1 MRVANP
7 TARDLRRINRLT
19 VLYHLYA
26 NDCISRMEI
35 SQLSGLSAGTIANVV
50 TELLAEA
57 LVLEAGF
64 EASEGG
70 RPRAILTLNMEYGYF
85 IGGEIG
91 ETEVMVELFDM
102 QLSKLRAVKYALQ
115 PEENNPQTVV
125 ERFIQHVEDILAEE
139 QIARDMILGIGIGV
153 PGI

>member
-1 MRVANP
+1 MISTNP
-7 TARDLRRINRLT
+7 TARDLRRINRQT
-19 VLYHLYA
+19 VFRHLYL
-26 NDCISRMEI
+26 DGSQSRLEL
-35 SQLSGLSAGTIANVV
+35 SQISGLSVGTIANVIS
-50 TELLAEA
+50 ELLAEK

-70 RPRAILTLNMEYGYF
+70 RPRTILTLNMEYGYF

-91 ETEVMVELFDM
+91 ETEIVVELFDM